1 MDKYSITPEKDFSLE
16 KELEYPELLLHLLES
31 RGLTETEAI
40 NTFLEPDYER
50 DTHDPFLLKDMDKV
64 VERIA
69 KAIKDNEHVVIYSDY
84 DADGIPGGVVLH
96 DFFKKAGHD
105 NFHNYIPDR
114 HEEGFG
120 FHFATVPMFKEK
132 NAKLIITID
141 CGITDCAAVEEAHKH
156 GIDVIITDHHEPH
169 GDMPKAFAVI
179 NPKQPGCE
187 YPEKML
193 CGAGVAFKIVQA
205 LMKRKELIP
214 KLKDAREGWEKWLL
228 DMVGIATLSDM
239 VPLTGEN
246 RVFAYYGLKV
256 LRISPRIGLSSL
268 LRKAGTFQKR
278 INEDD
283 IAFTVTPRINAAS
296 RMGVPIDAF
305 KVLSSTDPV
314 EAGMLVSHL
323 QKINDERKGIVASL
337 VKEVRKK
344 LEARESDGR
353 LRDVI
358 VMGNPD
364 WRPSLLGLV
373 ANSLKEEHG
382 RPVFLWGRADAKDI
396 KGSCRS
402 ESVSVVD
409 LMSELGEYFIH
420 FGGHKL
426 SGGFAIE
433 QDKIHT
439 LEDKLNEAYKKIITS
454 DRGEREKLPI
464 DKKLRL
470 LDVNRETWKLLQRMA
485 PFGHSNPKPVFLFE
499 NVTVDGVRPFGKEK
513 QHIELKLTDTDRKI
527 VPAISFFANE
537 KDFIKDVKAGD
548 MINLIATME
557 ESNFGQYNQIRLRI
571 QDIV

>member
-1 MDKYSITPEKDFSLE
+1 MDRYAISPQKDFSLE
-16 KELEYPELLLHLLES
+16 KELAHPELLLHLLET
-31 RGLTETEAI
+31 RGLTDIEAI

-50 DTHDPFLLKDMDKV
+50 DTHDPFLMKDMEKT

-69 KAIKDNEHVVIYSDY
+69 KAIKDDEHVVIYSDY

-96 DFFKKAGHD
+96 DFFKKAGHN

-120 FHFATVPMFKEK
+120 FHVATVPIFKEK
-132 NAKLIITID
+132 NAKLIITVD
-141 CGITDCAAVEEAHKH
+141 CGITDCAAVDRANEE

-169 GDMPKAFAVI
+169 GDTPKAFAII
-179 NPKQPGCE
+179 NPKQQGCA
-187 YPEKML
+187 YPEKIL

-205 LMKRKELIP
+205 LMKRKDLMP

-268 LRKAGTFQKR
+268 LRSAGTFQRK
-278 INEDD
+278 ITEDD

-305 KVLSSTDPV
+305 RVLSSTDPV
-314 EAGMLVSHL
+314 EAQTLVSHL

-344 LEARESDGR
+344 LESRESNGNI
-353 LRDVI
+353 RDVI

-402 ESVSVVD
+402 ENISVVD
-409 LMSELGEYFIH
+409 LMSELKDYFIH
-420 FGGHKL
+420 FGGHTF
-426 SGGFAIE
+426 SGGFSIE
-433 QDKIHT
+433 QDKIHE
-439 LEDKLNEAYKKIITS
+439 LEDRLNDAYKKIMSATK
-454 DRGEREKLPI
+454 GEREKLII
-464 DKKLRL
+464 DKKIRL
-470 LDVNRETWKLLQRMA
+470 GDVSKETWKLLQRMA

-499 NVTVDGVRPFGKEK
+499 KVTVDSIRNFGKEK
-513 QHIELKLTDTDRKI
+513 QHIELKLTDNDRKI
-527 VPAISFFANE
+527 VPAISFFAHE
-537 KDFIKDVKAGD
+537 KDFLKNIKTGD
-548 MINLIATME
+548 TINLVATME
-557 ESNFGQYNQIRLRI
+557 ESNFGNYNQIRLRI
-571 QDIV
+571 QDII